1 MHRPSDREVNW
12 RSPTQGGSQPVL
24 VGESHPVLVGES
36 NPVLVGESH
45 HVGLFEKYTVGIS
58 RLAKFFVWNYV

>member
-36 NPVLVGESH
+36 NPALVGESH
-45 HVGLFEKYTVGIS
+45 HVGLFETYRYKRTGQV
-58 RLAKFFVWNYV
+58 FVWNYV